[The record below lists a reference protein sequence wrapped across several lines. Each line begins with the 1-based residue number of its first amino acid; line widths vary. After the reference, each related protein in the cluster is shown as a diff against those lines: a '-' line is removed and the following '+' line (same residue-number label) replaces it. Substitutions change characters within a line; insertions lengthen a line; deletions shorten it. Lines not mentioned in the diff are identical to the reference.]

1 MSAVEAVRQRTRL
14 GQQRARVRMVA
25 EPSSVPM
32 VRRFV
37 GDALSEWGR
46 DQLVDDVSLCV
57 TELSTNAT
65 LHGDGSFFEVEL
77 ERGEDAVRL
86 AVVDP
91 GQRGARAIT
100 LRSELGEL
108 LELTADEQPTTGR
121 GIAIV
126 SALAS
131 HWGVEELPDGTR
143 VWAEFGA
150 GGDTWAGGFPGA
162 PEARQ
167 PEDSASHAARADGS
181 AGTASGDRE
190 YDAAP
195 RAGSRRVTV
204 TLVGC
209 PVRLVR
215 AHDGHIAELI
225 RELQLISADGEHP
238 RAARLAHDLEEIVE
252 RHATGWDAARLQAAE
267 ALRRGDELVDVRIV
281 ASVSPGGLRPGLARL
296 RALLEEA
303 DAMAEVG
310 ELITLPAPDE
320 IWRLRDWMQAQM
332 ADQTDDVPADSAPV
346 SFAAWARAGSV

>member
-1 MSAVEAVRQRTRL
+1 
-14 GQQRARVRMVA
+14 MVA

-37 GDALSEWGR
+37 GDALNEWGR

-65 LHGDGSFFEVEL
+65 LHGEGSFFEVEL
-77 ERGEDAVRL
+77 ERGDDAVRL
-86 AVVDP
+86 TVVDP

-100 LRSELGEL
+100 LRSELGDLAEL
-108 LELTADEQPTTGR
+108 LELSADEQPTTGR

-131 HWGVEELPDGTR
+131 HWGVEELPAGTR

-150 GGDTWAGGFPGA
+150 GEPAATADPDAGEAEDHPRHGSEGRRPSGA
-162 PEARQ
+162 AFEAQ
-167 PEDSASHAARADGS
+167 
-181 AGTASGDRE
+181 E
-190 YDAAP
+190 YDAEQ
-195 RAGSRRVTV
+195 RAGSRSVTV
-204 TLVGC
+204 TLLGC
-209 PVRLVR
+209 PVHLVR

-225 RELQLISADGEHP
+225 RELQLISADGGHP
-238 RAARLAHDLEEIVE
+238 RAARLAHDLEEFVD

-267 ALRRGDELVDVRIV
+267 ALRRGDEFVDVRIV
-281 ASVSPGGLRPGLARL
+281 ASVQPGGLRPGLARL

-303 DAMAEVG
+303 DAMAVAG
-310 ELITLPAPDE
+310 ELIALPASDE

-332 ADQTDDVPADSAPV
+332 ADQTDDDADSAPV
-346 SFAAWARAGSV
+346 RFAAWVGAGSA